1 MLVTIVNV
9 NNKGINKSEHQISL
23 IKVNDK
29 SQQQKSLTKVSSSDK
44 SQCLLSLPVIPW
56 HSPLPSSV
64 PFWYCPGCSLL
75 KVLCFHKGHQLFQYV
90 MGKYYCWN
98 GNNTD
103 SVYNISLSKWLNI
116 STPYLFMF
124 YTSRGHAMILRLVD

>member
-9 NNKGINKSEHQISL
+9 NNKGINKSEQQISMV
-23 IKVNDK
+23 KVNDK
-29 SQQQKSLTKVSSSDK
+29 SQQQKSLNKVSISDK

-64 PFWYCPGCSLL
+64 PFSYCPGCSLL

-103 SVYNISLSKWLNI
+103 PVYDTSLSKWLDI
-116 STPYLFMF
+116 STHVIYWCFTL
-124 YTSRGHAMILRLVD
+124 TEVLVWFSD